1 MESVEARREEAAAG
15 PEEAGQQGGAQE
27 AAPEGAQQE
36 EEAGQQGGAQE
47 ASPEGAQQ
55 EEEAG
60 QQGGAQEASPEG
72 AQQEEEAGQP
82 PRLLFRKWSLEGIE
96 IVDPGLKTAISL
108 RQTVVPHTY
117 GRSALKRFNK
127 ADVNIV
133 ERLVNKLMHFG
144 KKYAKNT
151 GRMTGKKISVT
162 NTVKAAFEII
172 HLKTGKNPVEVL
184 VRAVENSAPNEDTTR
199 IVYGG
204 TVYHVSVD
212 VSPIRRVD
220 LALRFIADGVKE
232 ATFSNPKAVE
242 EYLAEHLV
250 LAASSDQGAP
260 SVKKKHELERIAQA
274 SR

>member
-1 MESVEARREEAAAG
+1 ME
-15 PEEAGQQGGAQE
+15 QTQNL
-27 AAPEGAQQE
+27 
-36 EEAGQQGGAQE
+36 
-47 ASPEGAQQ
+47 
-55 EEEAG
+55 
-60 QQGGAQEASPEG
+60 
-72 AQQEEEAGQP
+72 
-82 PRLLFRKWSLEGIE
+82 LLFRKWDTSNIE
-96 IVDPGLKTAISL
+96 IQDLGLKNAISL
-108 RQTVVPHTY
+108 KKVIIPMTF

-127 ADVNIV
+127 AEVNIV

-151 GRMTGKKISVT
+151 GRMGGKKTRSI

-212 VSPIRRVD
+212 VAPIRRVD
-220 LALRFIADGVKE
+220 MALRFIAEGVRD
-232 ATFSNPKAVE
+232 ATFSNPKAIE
-242 EYLAEHLV
+242 EFLAEHLI
-250 LAASSDQGAP
+250 SSSENDPNAP
-260 SVKKKHELERIAQA
+260 SIKKKHELERVAQA